1 MQARPDSLPRL
12 ALPEAFGQVEH
23 IVILIDDSSIGL
35 AASRQL
41 QVTFPQAAESIAR
54 WALDEGRYLMLLCSG
69 RMPETVVMT
78 PPDASGLLASAIP
91 RMARVTTRLGG
102 LCGWLTAI
110 DAADSGR
117 ILGAMDRQIAD
128 HTLNLFAFVFD
139 DGGGRTVVDPR
150 EYDEP
155 LIQ

>member
-1 MQARPDSLPRL
+1 MQARPDSPPRL

-23 IVILIDDSSIGL
+23 IVILVDDSSIGL
-35 AASRQL
+35 AASKQL
-41 QVTFPQAAESIAR
+41 QLTFPQAAESIAR
-54 WALDEGRYLMLLCSG
+54 WELEEGRYLMLLCSG
-69 RMPETVVMT
+69 RMPETIVMT
-78 PPDASGLLASAIP
+78 PPDEVRLLESAIP

-128 HTLNLFAFVFD
+128 RTLNLFAFAFD
-139 DGGGRTVVDPR
+139 DGCGRTVVDPR

-155 LIQ
+155 LVQ